1 MKKKGFIRYNLNRL
15 IAGLCVAAILSSSLA
30 AYVYHGYSKYLK
42 TDYLSDIGYFAD
54 NNMNFLAYS
63 LKNDDDNAGGNML
76 LLLYDSLFDG
86 LDCDYVRFARVTQN
100 GELDT
105 IYETEYDSIEVTG
118 IGVMFPTNFKQTLC
132 LTDNPDKAG
141 KRINQFNDDP
151 SEYRLYARCDDVV
164 AKVRENCDKK
174 RFYNCWSAW
183 GFDMNGVYGYSDP
196 TNLSGLLSF
205 LDYDSFLYKLWDSFC
220 NLLLYLPRR
229 MAATKDVY
237 LYDVSGILNY
247 KDNTVEN
254 VDVFASDYY
263 SYQWRE
269 AAEIS
274 NRYSNVDYKID
285 TLNPPVTTTF
295 FGEASANAR
304 PDYVLNKYKEEL
316 FPDRSVLKDMRK
328 RTFEA
333 LDIPKT
339 QRTGAMKKLKSY
351 YGSLKLSGT
360 SNTVSDNGY
369 LVNYGYLKVND
380 ELYLYTYV
388 IPYAGYWESFGAY
401 LAVSA
406 LIIFAICILIS
417 LLSGIRPYHRYNIIF
432 GRAMFKN
439 VLLDSLAGSV
449 KAPVNDIAET
459 AAKLDLTEDPEETD
473 MLADRVLSTV
483 SSMNETVEGVLKGAE
498 KNVSKTYFRLNDVV
512 EEAAKETDV
521 RVRIKD
527 GISIKAERD
536 CILRAFTYLMKD
548 ASRFGDQ
555 VDVRIRNFKTVI
567 TFKADNYIPEAD
579 IAVADKLLSMA
590 GMQLII
596 SNNGNLIKEEI
607 RYRAKYEQ

>member
-1 MKKKGFIRYNLNRL
+1 M
-15 IAGLCVAAILSSSLA
+15 
-30 AYVYHGYSKYLK
+30 
-42 TDYLSDIGYFAD
+42 SDF
-54 NNMNFLAYS
+54 
-63 LKNDDDNAGGNML
+63 
-76 LLLYDSLFDG
+76 
-86 LDCDYVRFARVTQN
+86 
-100 GELDT
+100 
-105 IYETEYDSIEVTG
+105 
-118 IGVMFPTNFKQTLC
+118 
-132 LTDNPDKAG
+132 
-141 KRINQFNDDP
+141 
-151 SEYRLYARCDDVV
+151 
-164 AKVRENCDKK
+164 
-174 RFYNCWSAW
+174 
-183 GFDMNGVYGYSDP
+183 
-196 TNLSGLLSF
+196 
-205 LDYDSFLYKLWDSFC
+205 
-220 NLLLYLPRR
+220 
-229 MAATKDVY
+229 
-237 LYDVSGILNY
+237 
-247 KDNTVEN
+247 
-254 VDVFASDYY
+254 Y
-263 SYQWRE
+263 SYQWGE

-295 FGEASANAR
+295 FGEAGANAR
-304 PDYVLNKYKEEL
+304 PDYVLNKYKNEL
-316 FPDRSVLKDMRK
+316 FPDRSVLKTMRS
-328 RTFEA
+328 RTFDA
-333 LDIPKT
+333 LDIPKM
-339 QRTGAMKKLKSY
+339 QRADALGKLKQY

-360 SNTVSDNGY
+360 SNTISDNGY

-388 IPYAGYWESFGAY
+388 IPYAGYWENFGAY

-417 LLSGIRPYHRYNIIF
+417 SLTGIRPYHRYNIIF

-498 KNVSKTYFRLNDVV
+498 KNVSKAYFRLNDVV
-512 EEAAKETDV
+512 EKAAKETDV